1 MTGGDERAWGVGGTW
16 YSVLAGL
23 VCGLSLLVPGGW
35 TVLAAGNDGMTVLGK
50 VTAVDATGLVRRQA
64 SFFDLEGRTVTFTPD
79 GAAGYAVQV
88 GPLTWV
94 ETDEATARSF
104 DIGERPDGKP
114 PSPFDDRFNPRWRQ
128 NNGGENI
135 GLALPFAFPF
145 AGRTWTH
152 VHANTNGNLS
162 FLAPE
167 TAHWQHRDPWPAGS
181 MRGVAAAVDARS
193 AAGLEAM
200 IAGLWSVYE
209 RAVISVDSTP
219 SRVAIT
225 WNAVR
230 SRDFGP
236 TDPNVFQIRLHPSGM
251 VELAYREVSERDG
264 IVGLFHGMDA
274 RGRTLSVFEDT
285 VGDVSDPFLD
295 VVSARLVDNGTTVI
309 FSLTVAGNIPER
321 VDGLLVYRA
330 NLNVDGR
337 SCVVELQVR
346 TTGRNPFQWCGP
358 APALGYSVQGRT
370 LEIAIPKI
378 LFDNTDTISWAP
390 SAVWWGPNGTLVVD
404 GVDGEQSVSL
414 PASDH
419 DLSSMAQTVAGNL
432 FEVFHY
438 ISITK
443 SIPEI
448 MSIIYGQVPADDEMA
463 VPLTDFRFDG
473 LFAAGGSSGTINAP
487 VQGIGDGPAN
497 PGPGSVYGSD
507 SLLVATQPRF
517 VGEPVFRESGFH
529 GDLEFR
535 DHALGIWWIGHELG
549 HRWGVSLGY
558 RDPESGRIEPLTG
571 DGCRCHWSLWLHAPV
586 VHPVW
591 RGYTDQPYP
600 EASNMGGVV
609 WVDHGDGTFTRQ
621 WGSHLANGLSALDLY
636 TMGMIPPAEVG
647 PTFLL
652 RDAVETG
659 TPGRFR
665 ATKVPVRIEDIVAA
679 MGPRVPPASEQR
691 RVFRLG
697 VYLLHEGSR
706 APRTDLFSR
715 SQSLTEATTRYFAR
729 ATGMADANRAPGAV
743 RTLPDR
749 TLGLNGALDVNVSQ
763 AFVDPDGDAL
773 SFEASST
780 APNVVTARA
789 SGARVTLTAAA
800 AGTATIRVTATDPGG
815 LSAAQSFTVTVKAT
829 AAFTDDPIQPGV
841 TPIRAVHFTE
851 LRSRIDALRA
861 AAGLARFG
869 WTDAVI
875 TAGVTPVRRVHLT
888 ELRSALAAAYAAA
901 GRTAPR
907 WTDAVPAG
915 GTTPVRAVHVME
927 LRTAVMALE

>member
-1 MTGGDERAWGVGGTW
+1 MNGGGSPRGLTSIGARLL
-16 YSVLAGL
+16 LAGL
-23 VCGLSLLVPGGW
+23 VCGVLLLIPARP

-50 VTAVDATGLVRRQA
+50 VTTVSADGLVRRQA
-64 SFFDLEGRTVTFTPD
+64 SFFDLEGKTVTFTPD
-79 GAAGYAVQV
+79 GATGYSVQV

-94 ETDEATARSF
+94 ETNEAAGRSF
-104 DIGERPDGKP
+104 DFREPFDEAR
-114 PSPFDDRFNPRWRQ
+114 SPFEDTFEPRGLQTLGGDDA
-128 NNGGENI
+128 GI
-135 GLALPFAFPF
+135 ALPFAFPF
-145 AGRTWTH
+145 AGRTWTR

-162 FLAPE
+162 FMAPE

-200 IAGLWSVYE
+200 IAALWSVYE

-236 TDPNVFQIRLHPSGM
+236 TDPNVFQVRLHPSGM
-251 VELAYREVSERDG
+251 VELAYRQVSERDG

-274 RGRTLSVFEDT
+274 RGRTLGVFEDA
-285 VGDVSDPFLD
+285 VGDVSNPFLD

-346 TTGRNPFQWCGP
+346 TTGRNPFQWCGS
-358 APALGYSVQGRT
+358 APTLGYSVQGAT

-378 LFDNTDTISWAP
+378 LFDNTDTVSWAP
-390 SAVWWGPNGTLVVD
+390 SAVWWGPNGTVVD

-419 DLSSMAQTVAGNL
+419 DLSSMARTAAGNL

-448 MSIIYGQVPADDEMA
+448 MSFIYEQVPADDEMA
-463 VPLTDFRFDG
+463 VSFTDFRFDG
-473 LFAAGGSSGTINAP
+473 LWGAGGSSGAINASI
-487 VQGIGDGPAN
+487 QGIGDPLAN
-497 PGPGSVYGSD
+497 PGPGSAYGSD
-507 SLLVATQPRF
+507 ALLVATQPRF
-517 VGEPVFRESGFH
+517 IGEPAFIETGFY
-529 GDLEFR
+529 GDVEFR
-535 DHALGIWWIGHELG
+535 DHARGIWWIGHELV

-558 RDPESGRIEPLTG
+558 RDPESGRTEALT
-571 DGCRCHWSLWLHAPV
+571 DDWCQCHWSNWLHAPS

-591 RGYTDQPYP
+591 RGYSDGSYP
-600 EASNMGGVV
+600 QVSIMGGAI
-609 WVDHGDGTFTRQ
+609 WRDHGDGTFTRQ
-621 WGSHLANGLSALDLY
+621 WGVPLAMGFSALDLY
-636 TMGMIPPAEVG
+636 IMGMIPPAEVG

-652 RDAVETG
+652 REAVETG
-659 TPGRFR
+659 TPGRYR
-665 ATKVPVRIEDIVAA
+665 ARKVPVRIEDIVAV

-697 VYLLHEGSR
+697 IYLLHEGGR
-706 APRTDLFSR
+706 APRADLVSR
-715 SQSLTEATTRYFAR
+715 SESIKDAVARYFAR
-729 ATGMADANRAPGAV
+729 ATGATDANRGPGAV

-749 TLGLNGALDVNVSQ
+749 TLGLKGTLDVNVSQ

-773 SFEASST
+773 SYTASST
-780 APNVVTARA
+780 APAVVTARA
-789 SGARVTLTAAA
+789 AGARVTLTAST
-800 AGTATIRVTATDPGG
+800 AGTAAIRVTATDPGG
-815 LSAAQSFTVTVKAT
+815 LIAVQSFTVRVKVT
-829 AAFTDDPIQPGV
+829 APFADDPIRPGV
-841 TPIRAVHFTE
+841 TPIRALHFME
-851 LRSRIDALRA
+851 LRARIDVLRNGV
-861 AAGLARFG
+861 GLPPFP
-869 WTDAVI
+869 WTD
-875 TAGVTPVRRVHLT
+875 PVLTSGTRVRLVHLL
-888 ELRSALAAAYAAA
+888 ELRRALAAAYTAA
-901 GRTAPR
+901 GRAAPG
-907 WTDAVPAG
+907 WTDAAPAAG
-915 GTTPVRAVHVME
+915 ATPIRAVHLME
-927 LRTAVMALE
+927 LRAAVVALE